1 MAPEVHFLKRLFAEA
16 SVPAEIREVIDISGA
31 SECQI
36 YLYLGMLGV
45 PAPLLYSLTSEQ
57 VRARGSIG

>member
-1 MAPEVHFLKRLFAEA
+1 M
-16 SVPAEIREVIDISGA
+16 PAEIREVIDISGA